1 MTLPV
6 QFKNRKALNP
16 RLGIKS
22 SFSGIRNAVALLY
35 LIFNAERHQGRRT
48 STIYSEDNGSGG
60 IMLKK
65 ELLDS
70 IQTYLED
77 SRVSSLIESSSLL
90 TSQLEH
96 IQVFAELLLA
106 LGRVSF
112 VSDTGSSA
120 ERTGGKRLPKQIQF
134 ATNIIILDNLLSS
147 FPEQEVKSFLITWL
161 QNQVSA
167 NTVLESKV
175 CELMTIFT
183 E

>member
-77 SRVSSLIESSSLL
+77 SRKVAHEYNGTNFDAIKLK
-90 TSQLEH
+90 
-96 IQVFAELLLA
+96 LA
-106 LGRVSF
+106 LVSK
-112 VSDTGSSA
+112 TMLSA
-120 ERTGGKRLPKQIQF
+120 VEKAEQIFGKFK
-134 ATNIIILDNLLSS
+134 N
-147 FPEQEVKSFLITWL
+147 
-161 QNQVSA
+161 
-167 NTVLESKV
+167 
-175 CELMTIFT
+175 
-183 E
+183 